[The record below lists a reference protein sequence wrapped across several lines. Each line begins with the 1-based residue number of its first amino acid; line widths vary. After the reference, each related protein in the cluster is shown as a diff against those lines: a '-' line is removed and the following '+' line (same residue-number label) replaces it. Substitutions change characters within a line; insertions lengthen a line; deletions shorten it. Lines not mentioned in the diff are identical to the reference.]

1 VRAPPCPVAGAGV
14 RRDAVILVAAL
25 LLAVALAFVGFEALR
40 WEQRLE
46 NDDARFEASELAKDL
61 WSGDEALPFAPTR
74 RLLGIDD
81 DLRYRRAVSLYTRSR
96 PGEPTALNPERES
109 LRGTAQREL
118 TAISREDANTA
129 RRSQAAMLVALLAL
143 GRGDLF
149 QSAEERL
156 TVQRSA
162 TGNLQVAVM
171 LDPDNAEAKRNLE
184 LVLTSIG
191 EPPSGATD
199 PGGTSDTG
207 NQGGVG
213 RSGGGY

>member
-1 VRAPPCPVAGAGV
+1 M
-14 RRDAVILVAAL
+14 RRDGIVAVSALVLAAI
-25 LLAVALAFVGFEALR
+25 LAVLGFEALR
-40 WEQRLE
+40 WERRLAD
-46 NDDARFEASELAKDL
+46 DDARFAAAPLTKGL
-61 WSGDEALPFAPTR
+61 WSEDQIVPLAPAR

-109 LRGTAQREL
+109 LRGAAQREL
-118 TAISREDANTA
+118 TAISRDDPNVV
-129 RRSQAAMLVALLAL
+129 RRAQAAMLIALLAL

-156 TVQRSA
+156 TVQRTA

-171 LDPDNAEAKRNLE
+171 LDPGNAEAKRNLE

-199 PGGTSDTG
+199 AGGTADTG

-213 RSGGGY
+213 RSGSGY

>member
-1 VRAPPCPVAGAGV
+1 MRREALIAAVA
-14 RRDAVILVAAL
+14 LVLAAL
-25 LLAVALAFVGFEALR
+25 LALVGFEALR
-40 WEQRLE
+40 WEQRLAD
-46 NDDARFEASELAKDL
+46 DDARFAASPLAEGL
-61 WSGDEALPFAPTR
+61 WTGDEALPLSPAR
-74 RLLGIDD
+74 RLLGVDD
-81 DLRYRRAVSLYTRSR
+81 DLRYRRAASLYTRSR

-109 LRGTAQREL
+109 LRGAAQREL
-118 TAISREDANTA
+118 TAISREDANA
-129 RRSQAAMLVALLAL
+129 ERRSQAAMLVALLAL

-156 TVQRSA
+156 TVQRTA

-199 PGGTSDTG
+199 AGGTSDTG
-207 NQGGVG
+207 NQGGIG
-213 RSGGGY
+213 RSGSGY

>member
-1 VRAPPCPVAGAGV
+1 MRREALVAVGAL
-14 RRDAVILVAAL
+14 ALAAL
-25 LLAVALAFVGFEALR
+25 LALLGFEALR
-40 WEQRLE
+40 WDRRLAD
-46 NDDARFEASELAKDL
+46 DDARFAASPLAAELWK
-61 WSGDEALPFAPTR
+61 GDELLPVAPAR
-74 RLLGIDD
+74 NLLGLDD

-96 PGEPTALNPERES
+96 PGEPTALNPRRES
-109 LRGTAQREL
+109 LRGAAQREL
-118 TAISREDANTA
+118 TAISREDSNAA

-156 TVQRSA
+156 TVQRTA

-171 LDPDNAEAKRNLE
+171 LDPANVEAKRNLE

-199 PGGTSDTG
+199 AGGTSDTG
-207 NQGGVG
+207 NQGGIG
-213 RSGGGY
+213 RSGSGY

>member
-1 VRAPPCPVAGAGV
+1 LAGAGV
-14 RRDAVILVAAL
+14 RRDAI
-25 LLAVALAFVGFEALR
+25 VALTAVVLAAVLALVGFEALG
-40 WEQRLE
+40 WERRLGA
-46 NDDARFEASELAKDL
+46 DDARFAAAPLSTDL
-61 WSGDEALPFAPTR
+61 WSEGEAVPLAPAR

-109 LRGTAQREL
+109 LRGAAQREL
-118 TAISREDANTA
+118 TAISREDPNDV

-156 TVQRSA
+156 TVQRTA

-199 PGGTSDTG
+199 AGGTSDTG
-207 NQGGVG
+207 NQGGIG
-213 RSGGGY
+213 RSGSGY

>member
-1 VRAPPCPVAGAGV
+1 M
-14 RRDAVILVAAL
+14 RRDGIVAVSALVLAAI
-25 LLAVALAFVGFEALR
+25 LAVLGFEALR
-40 WEQRLE
+40 WERRLAD
-46 NDDARFEASELAKDL
+46 DDARFAAAPLTKGL
-61 WSGDEALPFAPTR
+61 WSEDQIVPLAPAR

-109 LRGTAQREL
+109 LRGAAQREL
-118 TAISREDANTA
+118 TAISRDDPNVV
-129 RRSQAAMLVALLAL
+129 RRAQAAMLIALLAL

-156 TVQRSA
+156 TVQRTA

-171 LDPDNAEAKRNLE
+171 LDPGNAEAKRNLE

-199 PGGTSDTG
+199 AGGTADTG
-207 NQGGVG
+207 NEGGVG
-213 RSGGGY
+213 RSGSGY

>member
-1 VRAPPCPVAGAGV
+1 MRREALVAVGAL
-14 RRDAVILVAAL
+14 ALAAL
-25 LLAVALAFVGFEALR
+25 LALLGFEALR
-40 WEQRLE
+40 WDRRLAD
-46 NDDARFEASELAKDL
+46 DDARFAASPLAAELWK
-61 WSGDEALPFAPTR
+61 GDELLPVAPAR
-74 RLLGIDD
+74 NLLGLDD

-109 LRGTAQREL
+109 LRGAAQREL
-118 TAISREDANTA
+118 TAISREESNAA

-156 TVQRSA
+156 TVQRTA

-171 LDPDNAEAKRNLE
+171 LDPANVEAKRNLE

-199 PGGTSDTG
+199 AGGTSDTG
-207 NQGGVG
+207 NQGGIG
-213 RSGGGY
+213 RSGSGY

>member
-1 VRAPPCPVAGAGV
+1 M
-14 RRDAVILVAAL
+14 RRDAIIALSALALAAL
-25 LLAVALAFVGFEALR
+25 LALVGLEALR
-40 WEQRLE
+40 WEGRLAA
-46 NDDARFEASELAKDL
+46 DDARFAAAPLSKDL
-61 WSGDEALPFAPTR
+61 WAGDEAVPLAPVR
-74 RLLGIDD
+74 RLLGVDD

-96 PGEPTALNPERES
+96 PGEPAALNPEREL
-109 LRGTAQREL
+109 LRGAAQREL
-118 TAISREDANTA
+118 TAISREDANRV
-129 RRSQAAMLVALLAL
+129 RRSQAAMLVALLGL

-156 TVQRSA
+156 QVQRTA

-199 PGGTSDTG
+199 PGGPSDTG